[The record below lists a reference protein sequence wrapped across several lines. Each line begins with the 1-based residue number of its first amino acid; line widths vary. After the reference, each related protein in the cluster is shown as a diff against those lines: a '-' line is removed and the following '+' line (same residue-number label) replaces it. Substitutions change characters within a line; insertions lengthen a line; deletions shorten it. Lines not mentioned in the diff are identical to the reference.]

1 MKLNLSAT
9 SSRMPT
15 CRYARGLAVVRRVG
29 ESMTRLE
36 RGCILVDD
44 GEPHDREKRDT
55 SASSASMT
63 ESTGTGPSSAAT
75 GTAAAAAGTASAAR
89 GAASA
94 AMGAAAAA
102 ADTALATADTEASAT
117 GTEATATGTEAN
129 APWAKATVNGT
140 WATVNGT
147 WTGVNGTW
155 TGVNGTEL
163 TAAGTVAQAPTLPLL
178 PFEELFSFAMGK
190 TWTPAAIQT
199 KFGGAEAVRKY
210 AHRAGSR
217 LFCVKNLARDSE
229 GTGSK
234 KVSSGK
240 LRNSKPEKTA
250 RVCLENHLKKHPQ
263 DVRGAYV
270 LEMVLQAGGGD
281 DNIDIDREVAR
292 LREEATTQRG
302 EAGLSLWKALHSR
315 SAGAGALG
323 LLLP

>member
-1 MKLNLSAT
+1 
-9 SSRMPT
+9 
-15 CRYARGLAVVRRVG
+15 
-29 ESMTRLE
+29 MTRLE
-36 RGCILVDD
+36 RGCVLVDD
-44 GEPHDREKRDT
+44 GEPPDRENRDT
-55 SASSASMT
+55 SASSASST
-63 ESTGTGPSSAAT
+63 ESTATGSSAAAGAAAADTVTAAAAT
-75 GTAAAAAGTASAAR
+75 GTAAAAR

-94 AMGAAAAA
+94 AMGAAS
-102 ADTALATADTEASAT
+102 ATADTASATTETEATPTGTKATTT
-117 GTEATATGTEAN
+117 GTEATATGTEPN
-129 APWAKATVNGT
+129 APWTEATVNGT

-147 WTGVNGTW
+147 WTP
-155 TGVNGTEL
+155 VNGTEA
-163 TAAGTVAQAPTLPLL
+163 TAAGTEAHDPTLPLL
-178 PFEELFSFAMGK
+178 RFEELFSFAMGK
-190 TWTPAAIQT
+190 TWTPGAIQT

-234 KVSSGK
+234 KISSGK
-240 LRNSKPEKTA
+240 LRNSKPEKAA

-281 DNIDIDREVAR
+281 SVDIDQEVAR
-292 LREEATTQRG
+292 LRKEATTQRG

-323 LLLP
+323 RLLS